1 MTLYDNRVEYSSYF
15 IYLLG
20 IFLDHVTTK
29 IGVSNPHLMEANAV
43 TNFLMQRGLWLT
55 TNLLIF
61 LVTMLLIS
69 YVLKKGDIGHS
80 YLVLA
85 SPTICGLVRIF
96 IGIHNFILIML

>member
-1 MTLYDNRVEYSSYF
+1 MTLYDNRMEYSSYF

-20 IFLDHVTTK
+20 IFLDHITTK
-29 IGVSNPHLMEANAV
+29 IGVSNLHLTEANAV

-61 LVTMLLIS
+61 MVTMLLIS
-69 YVLKKGDIGHS
+69 YVLKKGDIGHP

-85 SPTICGLVRIF
+85 SPTICGLVRI
-96 IGIHNFILIML
+96 IIAIHNSILITL